1 MESQKYAIVD
11 LETTGHSSKNGDR
24 IIQIA
29 IVIMQNWHIE
39 RTFTTFVHPGK
50 PIPAHITDLT
60 NITDDD
66 VRDAC
71 PFELHADYVY
81 ELLQDC
87 VFVAHNV
94 DFDLNFL
101 QHEFTRVGLA
111 KWQGRFIDT
120 VELAKMVYPTSIS
133 FKLGDLAQDLHI
145 PLAKAHRADEDAIAT
160 AKLLAKCYEEL
171 LRLPQATIEQL
182 HKRSFRLKS
191 HISHLLFDALREK
204 RQQPETRQD
213 LMYFGRIAIQK
224 EKKYKR
230 TPRIETSYPQ
240 TTAQKIT
247 LLTRAFPQFEER
259 KAQFDMMDLVWE
271 ALCDKQE
278 CVIEAS
284 TGIGKSLAY
293 LLPAILYA
301 KRTRKKVG
309 ISTYTGYLQEQLLQE
324 ELPKIERVL
333 GTSVHVALLKGMQ
346 HYIDLDR
353 VTQLLRT
360 EPESYDETFTLLQ
373 VLVWLTKTETGDIN
387 EITVSGGGQLVLDRL
402 RKTPAGHVASVD
414 YYERAL
420 TRSRDAEVIITNHAM
435 LLAETTRKS
444 PIYEQVG
451 AWILDEGHQMVQT
464 AVQQDE
470 RLFHYTNWKYIFG
483 QIGTS
488 EEHQLF
494 RKLYKRALKAQRVP
508 MNVLM
513 QAEKRYV
520 RMLKLFEE
528 AVQQLLLAL
537 QFAQSDDMKQTVF
550 LRDITLPMPMLRQA
564 RDAMVLWLESAK
576 QISELF
582 VSGTTPLSLEEMYV
596 LRDWQFFVR
605 EMVIKVA
612 EWEQLFIQQDVN
624 YTTWLELDQR
634 SLPGSLHVLQ
644 KPIDVSG
651 AIAKLF
657 GERRGDMS
665 IIWTSGTMTVPHNA
679 RYIADQLGVAKDV
692 PIHTFTAPPAYY
704 DGAKMMVVTDM
715 PDVQAVPH
723 MHYVAA
729 IAEAIMQT
737 VQLTEGRSFVL
748 FTSQQ
753 MLRDTVDY
761 IQERG
766 ILNDYMLF
774 AQGVTNGSRMRL
786 LKAFQKFHRSVLF
799 GTNSFWEGVDVPGD
813 ALSAVIVVRLP
824 FSSPEEPIF
833 KARAE
838 KLTAARENAFTQLAL
853 PEAILRFKQGFGR
866 LIRSSH
872 DRGVL
877 IVLDRRIET
886 KSYGREFIASLPPI
900 DVKKLALHHM
910 VLALEH
916 WYNNER

>member
-29 IVIMQNWHIE
+29 IVIMQDWQIQQQ
-39 RTFTTFVHPGK
+39 FTTFVHPGK

-66 VRDAC
+66 VRDAM
-71 PFELHADYVY
+71 PFEAHADYVY

-94 DFDLNFL
+94 DFDLPFL
-101 QHEFTRVGLA
+101 QQEFARIGIA

-120 VELAKMVYPTSIS
+120 VELAKIVFPTAIS

-145 PLAKAHRADEDAIAT
+145 PLHKAHRADEDALAT
-160 AKLLAKCYEEL
+160 AELLKKCYEAL
-171 LRLPQATIEQL
+171 LYLPQATIEQL

-191 HISHLLFDALREK
+191 HVSHLLFDALRQKRQHDEK
-204 RQQPETRQD
+204 RQD
-213 LMYFGRIAIQK
+213 IMYFGRIAIQK
-224 EKKYKR
+224 ETKVR
-230 TPRIETSYPQ
+230 RARQIETAYPQ
-240 TTAQKIT
+240 SVLQKT
-247 LLTRAFPQFEER
+247 KLLTRAFPQFEER
-259 KAQFDMMDLVWE
+259 AAQFEMMDIVWSSLHE
-271 ALCDKQE
+271 RQE

-301 KRTRKKVG
+301 KREQKKVG

-324 ELPKIERVL
+324 ELPKVECVL
-333 GTSVHVALLKGMQ
+333 GTTVHVALLKGMQ
-346 HYIDLDR
+346 HYVDLNR
-353 VTQLLRT
+353 VTQMLRT
-360 EPESYDETFTLLQ
+360 EAESYDETLTLLQ
-373 VLVWLTKTETGDIN
+373 VLVWLTKTETGDIS

-402 RKTPAGHVASVD
+402 RKSPAGQIASVD

-420 TRSRDAEVIITNHAM
+420 QRSKDAEVIITNHAM
-435 LLAETTRKS
+435 LLADATRKS
-444 PIYEQVG
+444 PIYEQVS
-451 AWILDEGHQMVQT
+451 AWVIDEGHQMVQT

-470 RLFHYTNWKYIFG
+470 RVFHYTNWKYIFG

-494 RKLYKRALKAQRVP
+494 RKLFKHALKAQRVP
-508 MNVLM
+508 MNVLL
-513 QAEKRYV
+513 QGERSYV
-520 RMLKLFEE
+520 RMVQLFED
-528 AVQQLLLAL
+528 AVQQLVAAL
-537 QFAQSDDMKQTVF
+537 HIAQPDDPKQTVF
-550 LRDITLPMPMLRQA
+550 LRDVQLPVRAMQQA
-564 RDAMVLWLESAK
+564 RDAIVQWLDIAK
-576 QISELF
+576 QISEQF
-582 VSGTTPLSLEEMYV
+582 VSGTMPLTLEEMYV
-596 LRDWQFFVR
+596 LHDWHFLVR

-612 EWEQLFIQQDVN
+612 EWEQLFLQQGDN
-624 YTTWLELDQR
+624 YTTWLEIDQR
-634 SLPGSLHVLQ
+634 SVPGSLHVLQ
-644 KPIDVSG
+644 KPINVRR
-651 AIAKLF
+651 AMKRLF
-657 GERRGDMS
+657 GNRRKYMS
-665 IIWTSGTMTVPHNA
+665 IIWTSGTMTVPHNE
-679 RYIADQLGVAKDV
+679 RYIADQLGVAKHV
-692 PIHTFTAPPAYY
+692 PIYTFSAPASYY
-704 DGAKMMVVTDM
+704 DGAKMMIVSDM
-715 PDVQAVPH
+715 PDVQTVSQQE
-723 MHYVAA
+723 YVAA

-737 VQLTEGRSFVL
+737 VHVTEGRSFVL

-753 MLRDTVDY
+753 MLKETVHY

-774 AQGVTNGSRMRL
+774 AQGVTSGSRMRL
-786 LKAFQKFHRSVLF
+786 LKAFQKFQRSVLF

-838 KLTAARENAFTQLAL
+838 RLTGERKNAFTELAL

-872 DRGVL
+872 DRGVF

>member
-1 MESQKYAIVD
+1 MECQKYAIVD

-29 IVIMQNWHIE
+29 IVIMENWQIE
-39 RTFTTFVHPGK
+39 RTFTTFVHPGQ
-50 PIPAHITDLT
+50 PIPVHISDLTHITDAH
-60 NITDDD
+60 
-66 VRDAC
+66 VADAMS
-71 PFELHADYVY
+71 FEMHADYVY
-81 ELLQDC
+81 ELLQDA

-101 QHEFTRVGLA
+101 QQEFKRVGLP

-120 VELAKMVYPTSIS
+120 VELAKIVFPTSLS
-133 FKLGDLAQDLHI
+133 FKLGDLAHDLAI
-145 PLAKAHRADEDAIAT
+145 PLEQAHRADDDARAT
-160 AKLLAKCYEEL
+160 AALLAKCYEEI
-171 LRLPQATIEQL
+171 LRLPQTTIEQL

-204 RQQPETRQD
+204 RQQHETRQD
-213 LMYFGRIAIQK
+213 IMYFGRIAIQK

-230 TPRIETSYPQ
+230 PRQLETAYPQ
-240 TTAQKIT
+240 AASKKLA

-259 KAQFDMMDLVWE
+259 RAQFDMMDIVWE
-271 ALCDKQE
+271 ALHERKE

-301 KRTRKKVG
+301 KRTKQKVG

-333 GTSVHVALLKGMQ
+333 QTSVQVALLKGMQ
-346 HYIDLDR
+346 HYVDLDR

-360 EPESYDETFTLLQ
+360 ELQSYDETSTLLQ
-373 VLVWLTKTETGDIN
+373 VLVWLTKTETGDLS
-387 EITVSGGGQLVLDRL
+387 EITVTGGGQLVLDRL
-402 RKTPAGHVASVD
+402 RKSPAAAVASVD

-420 TRSRDAEVIITNHAM
+420 TRSRDAELIITNHAM
-435 LLAETTRKS
+435 LLADATRKT
-444 PIYEQVG
+444 PIYEQVQ
-451 AWILDEGHQMVQT
+451 AWIIDEGHQMVQT

-470 RLFHYTNWKYIFG
+470 RLFHYTNWKYVLG

-494 RKLYKRALKAQRVP
+494 RKLYKHALRAQRVP
-508 MNVLM
+508 IQVLL

-520 RMLKLFEE
+520 RMMRLFEE
-528 AVQQLLLAL
+528 AVQAIVHAL
-537 QFAQSDDMKQTVF
+537 SLVENDVKQTIF
-550 LRDITLPMPMLRQA
+550 LRDVQLPMHIITEA
-564 RDAMVLWLESAK
+564 RDAIVQWLESAK
-576 QISELF
+576 ELSELF
-582 VSGTTPLSLEEMYV
+582 VSGTKSLSLEEMY
-596 LRDWQFFVR
+596 LLHDWQFLVR

-612 EWEQLFIQQDVN
+612 EWENIFIQQDVN
-624 YTTWLELDQR
+624 YTTWLELDVR

-644 KPIDVSG
+644 KPIDVEQSMR
-651 AIAKLF
+651 ALF
-657 GERRGDMS
+657 GERRASMS
-665 IIWTSGTMTVPHNA
+665 IIWTSGTMTVPHNE
-679 RYIADQLGVAKDV
+679 RYIANQLGVASDV
-692 PIHTFTAPPAYY
+692 PIHTFTAPASYY
-704 DGAKMMVVTDM
+704 SGAKMMIVSDM
-715 PDVQAVPH
+715 PDVQEVPH
-723 MHYVAA
+723 MQYVAA
-729 IAEAIMQT
+729 VAEAVMQT
-737 VQLTEGRSFVL
+737 VVQTEGRSFVL

-753 MLRDTVDY
+753 MLKDTVQF
-761 IQERG
+761 IQERD
-766 ILNDYMLF
+766 ILSDYMLF
-774 AQGVTNGSRMRL
+774 AQGVTSGSRMRL
-786 LKAFQKFHRSVLF
+786 LKAFQKFPRSILF

-838 KLTAARENAFTQLAL
+838 KLTRQRQNAFTELAL

-866 LIRSSH
+866 LIRSSQ
-872 DRGVL
+872 DRGVF
-877 IVLDRRIET
+877 IVLDRRIDT